1 MEEEKM
7 SITIRDVAKLAG
19 VSPST
24 VSRVLNKTAPISEE
38 TAGRIY
44 RAMEELR
51 YVPNDIARSFASGSA
66 RAIALA
72 INVSDARAYANS
84 FFNSTV
90 YGIETA
96 AHQNGYNLIITGA
109 NGESPKITKK
119 NS

>member
-38 TAGRIY
+38 TA
-44 RAMEELR
+44 
-51 YVPNDIARSFASGSA
+51 
-66 RAIALA
+66 
-72 INVSDARAYANS
+72 
-84 FFNSTV
+84 
-90 YGIETA
+90 

-109 NGESPKITKK
+109 AGEGPKITKK
-119 NS
+119 NLDGVRLLL